1 MELSS
6 FSQEDNIVIHA
17 KTWLLASVGIAVG
30 GLSFAAWSALNAAA
44 PNGITSSDGAI
55 AAARRETKML
65 DDLYKTAIV
74 TVTDIYV
81 KDESSVAAATAFRPV
96 FKAMKDAKH
105 HEARLVDG
113 LGQPVGADNVP
124 RDDFE
129 KEAMK
134 KMLAGEAS
142 YEKVEVVNGIPQ
154 LRTMTTLPMVMEK
167 CILCH
172 DNYRDKKIVGGVAY
186 VVPIREVIK

>member
-1 MELSS
+1 MRLNSWSIIVMSAMAVFAGTSLILSAS
-6 FSQEDNIVIHA
+6 WGVETPSE
-17 KTWLLASVGIAVG
+17 ASVG
-30 GLSFAAWSALNAAA
+30 
-44 PNGITSSDGAI
+44 
-55 AAARRETKML
+55 AARRETKML

-81 KDESSVAAATAFRPV
+81 EDATSTAAATAFRPV

-113 LGQPVGADNVP
+113 LGDPINPDNAA
-124 RDDFE
+124 RDTFE

-134 KMLAGEAS
+134 AILAGQAS
-142 YEKVEVVNGIPQ
+142 YERVETVDGTAQ

-167 CILCH
+167 CVLCH
-172 DNYRDKKIVGGVAY
+172 DNYQGKKTVGGISY
-186 VVPIREVIK
+186 VVPIR